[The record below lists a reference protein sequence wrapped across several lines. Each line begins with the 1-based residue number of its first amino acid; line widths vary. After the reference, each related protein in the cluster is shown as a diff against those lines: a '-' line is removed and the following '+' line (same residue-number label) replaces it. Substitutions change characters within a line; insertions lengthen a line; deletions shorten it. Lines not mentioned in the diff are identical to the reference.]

1 MAKIDE
7 VKEIL
12 NTLRLLFSLGVGLV
26 VVTTG
31 ALISKEQ
38 SSQVDIYFWAGSLVD
53 ALLVV
58 GLVLI
63 VRAIKR
69 YMQIIGT
76 L

>member
-7 VKEIL
+7 IKEIL
-12 NTLRLLFSLGVGLV
+12 NTLRLLFSLGVGLM

-38 SSQVDIYFWAGSLVD
+38 SSQVDVYFWAGALVD
-53 ALLVV
+53 ALLVI

-69 YMQIIGT
+69 YTQIIGT

>member
-1 MAKIDE
+1 M
-7 VKEIL
+7 
-12 NTLRLLFSLGVGLV
+12 

-38 SSQVDIYFWAGSLVD
+38 SSQVDVYFWAGALVD
-53 ALLVV
+53 ALLVI

-69 YMQIIGT
+69 YTQIIGT